1 MDGRIDW
8 EGLIVRPFLFHTRT
22 TIWAK
27 ERVSKTGTL
36 GDELMACSRKLDNM
50 TSSVDEGCEREGLGG
65 YNTEVGDA
73 EWQRTPAS
81 LEVAMDVSSRL
92 LSKTRLFASYDDEMG
107 GCLIALTATK
117 ANEGTSWLQDTL
129 DAGDDIV

>member
-1 MDGRIDW
+1 MG
-8 EGLIVRPFLFHTRT
+8 EMKGKGLIVCAFLFHTRT

-27 ERVSKTGTL
+27 ERVLKTETL

-50 TSSVDEGCEREGLGG
+50 TSSVDDGCEREGPDG
-65 YNTEVGDA
+65 YDTEVGDA
-73 EWQRTPAS
+73 ECQCNPAS
-81 LEVAMDVSSRL
+81 LEVAMDVLSRL
-92 LSKTRLFASYDDEMG
+92 LSMTRLFASDDDEMG

-117 ANEGTSWLQDTL
+117 ANEGTSWLQDSL